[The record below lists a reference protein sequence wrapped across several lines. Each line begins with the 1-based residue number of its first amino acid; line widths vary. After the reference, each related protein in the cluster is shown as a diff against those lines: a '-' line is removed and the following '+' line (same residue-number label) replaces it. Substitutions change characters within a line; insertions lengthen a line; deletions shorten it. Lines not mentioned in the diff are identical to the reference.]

1 MGQEFSF
8 FFFFNNNNFTLN
20 HFDSLESVVSQV
32 VGMAD
37 ETAAGNGSRA
47 KIFVITEA
55 VHGGVG
61 VFRFGRRRRWSHH
74 QSGGFVVVRITVAVV
89 TRSARK
95 TKIDG
100 ELNIRENPQVRVI
113 DRRQPKLT
121 CHRVAVDKR
130 DSNCPLRLRLKRAVH
145 RCCFRRFHWTTLP
158 CRPEANGTT
167 SFPIGGRYRC

>member
-8 FFFFNNNNFTLN
+8 CFFFFSNNNCTLN

-61 VFRFGRRRRWSHH
+61 VFRFGRRRWWPHH

-100 ELNIRENPQVRVI
+100 ELNIRESPQVRVI
-113 DRRQPKLT
+113 DPANQT
-121 CHRVAVDKR
+121 H
-130 DSNCPLRLRLKRAVH
+130 
-145 RCCFRRFHWTTLP
+145 LP
-158 CRPEANGTT
+158 QG
-167 SFPIGGRYRC
+167 GGR